1 MPHGCNGKILRVDLS
16 RGAISVDEPGED
28 FYWCYLGG
36 GAPTLAKLQELG
48 IEWVAK
54 DSSGRQKGD

>member
-48 IEWVAK
+48 IEWVA
-54 DSSGRQKGD
+54 GV